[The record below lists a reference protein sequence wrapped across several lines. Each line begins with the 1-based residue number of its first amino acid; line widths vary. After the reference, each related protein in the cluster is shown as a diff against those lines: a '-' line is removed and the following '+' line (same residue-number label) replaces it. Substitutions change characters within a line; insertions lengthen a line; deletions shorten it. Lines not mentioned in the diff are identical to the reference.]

1 MTKTPMIATAI
12 ALGVF
17 CSTAQAQF
25 AARTAPVTP
34 NPFAA
39 NQSGPFPCGTYDDGT
54 TENALGLTAGG
65 ERGWINVFT
74 CVTTADSVETA
85 YGTAMFPGSVT
96 NGAAGSIDVYDE
108 AGTDP
113 NGFGAPTASVVTAVV
128 NGDTDILNKFPL
140 GTTVNFAGN
149 AGMMATADQVAGQ
162 FPGPMDQ
169 DNPSPNSWVVGSTLG
184 PGTLDSNNLANNNV
198 PPQSLSSIG
207 FFAAWLLRS
216 DNTGGGTG
224 PGTPICFGDGS
235 GAPCGCGTEIAGTM
249 GGCGNS
255 LNVGGTLS
263 ATGTADTTNDSLGLS
278 CSGVRTQPGLFFQAD
293 NTIGGGTGI
302 TFGDGIR
309 CCGMNVIRLEVT
321 VPPGPEPATATMSV
335 NINGMFP
342 GTINPGDKKCYQF
355 WYRDPGMGNPCGGG
369 NFNLS
374 NAVSVTWS

>member
-17 CSTAQAQF
+17 CSAAQAQF

-34 NPFAA
+34 NPFAT
-39 NQSGPFPCGTYDDGT
+39 NQAGPCNTDDGT

-65 ERGWINVFT
+65 QMGWINVFT
-74 CVTTADSVETA
+74 CGVGTIDSVETA

-96 NGAAGSIDVYDE
+96 NGAAGTVNIYDE

-113 NGFGAPTASVVTAVV
+113 NGFGAPVDSVATSVV
-128 NGDTDILNKFPL
+128 NGDTDIVNKIALNGAYTF
-140 GTTVNFAGN
+140 GGN
-149 AGMMATADQVAGQ
+149 AGVMATADQVAGQ

-184 PGTLDSNNLANNNV
+184 PGTLDVNQLANNNV

-207 FFAAWLLRS
+207 FAAVWILRT
-216 DNTGGGTG
+216 DNTGGTTGTG
-224 PGTPICFGDGS
+224 TPVCFGDGS
-235 GAPCGCGTEIAGTM
+235 GAPCGCGTELAATG

-255 LNVGGTLS
+255 LGVGGTLS
-263 ATGTADTTNDSLGLS
+263 ASGTADTTADSVGLS

-309 CCGMNVIRLEVT
+309 CCGMNVIRLEIV
-321 VPPGPEPATATMSV
+321 VPPGPEPATATMGV
-335 NINGMFP
+335 NISGSFP
-342 GTINPGDKKCYQF
+342 GTISSGDKKCYQF
-355 WYRDPGMGNPCGGG
+355 WYRDPGAGNPCGGG

-374 NAVSVTWS
+374 NAVSITWL

>member
-17 CSTAQAQF
+17 CTTAQAQF
-25 AARTAPVTP
+25 AARTTPVTP

-39 NQSGPFPCGTYDDGT
+39 NQSGPFPCGQYDDGT

-65 ERGWINVFT
+65 DMGWINVFT
-74 CVTTADSVETA
+74 CGVGTIDSVETA

-96 NGAAGSIDVYDE
+96 NGANSFVRIYDE

-113 NGFGAPTASVVTAVV
+113 NGFGSPVDSTATTVV
-128 NGDTDILNKFPL
+128 NGDTDILNSVALSGSYAF
-140 GTTVNFAGN
+140 GNN
-149 AGMMATADQVAGQ
+149 AGILASADHVAGQ

-169 DNPSPNSWVVGSTLG
+169 DNPNPNAWVVGSTLG
-184 PGTLDSNNLANNNV
+184 PGTLDANNLANNNV
-198 PPQSLSSIG
+198 PPQTLSSIG
-207 FFAAWLLRS
+207 FAAAWLLRVE
-216 DNTGGGTG
+216 DTGTGG
-224 PGTPICFGDGS
+224 PGTPVCFGDGND
-235 GAPCGCGTEIAGTM
+235 APCGCGTEIAGTG

-255 LNVGGTLS
+255 LGVGGTLS
-263 ATGTADTTNDSLGLS
+263 ASGNADTTNDSLGLS

-309 CCGMNVIRLEVT
+309 CCGQNVIRLEIV
-321 VPPGPEPATATMSV
+321 VPPGPEPATATMGV
-335 NINGMFP
+335 NINADFP
-342 GTINPGDKKCYQF
+342 GTISPGDKKCYQF
-355 WYRDPGMGNPCGGG
+355 WYRDPGSGNPCGGG